1 MTDGERPRER
11 KRDKLV
17 YQKAMFC
24 MSRCPNILYLS
35 TVLMTSTHSKRTELW
50 CGEMKM
56 VFGAGLGEGGWMRE
70 FGGWGDVVRHGDGE
84 N

>member
-1 MTDGERPRER
+1 
-11 KRDKLV
+11 
-17 YQKAMFC
+17 
-24 MSRCPNILYLS
+24 
-35 TVLMTSTHSKRTELW
+35 MTSTHSKRTELW
-50 CGEMKM
+50 CGEMKI